1 MTNREFLNAVIGNSA
16 NSAEVIAHATAEIEK
31 LDVRNAKR
39 SNGNS
44 AKAKEN
50 APIKAAI
57 LDFLADNPNSVASE
71 IGTAIGYSTNK
82 ASALCVQLCGEGKVI
97 STDKKIKGKGKVKA
111 YSLVPSDNTDGE
123 TDE

>member
-1 MTNREFLNAVIGNSA
+1 MTNREFFNAVINNSA

-31 LDVRNAKR
+31 LDARNAKR

-50 APIKAAI
+50 APIKVAI
-57 LDFLADNPNSVASE
+57 LEYLADNPNSVASE
-71 IGTAIGYSTNK
+71 IGTALGYSTNK

-111 YSLVPSDNTDGE
+111 YSLASSGDTDGE
-123 TDE
+123 TD

>member
-1 MTNREFLNAVIGNSA
+1 MTNREFFNAVIDNSA
-16 NSAEVIAHATAEIEK
+16 NSAEVIKHATAELEK
-31 LDVRNAKR
+31 LDARNAKR

-50 APIKAAI
+50 APIKVAI
-57 LDFLADNPNSVASE
+57 LEYLADNPNAVASE

-111 YSLVPSDNTDGE
+111 YSLASPNDTDGE
-123 TDE
+123 TD

>member
-1 MTNREFLNAVIGNSA
+1 MTNREFFNAVIDNST
-16 NSAEVIAHATAEIEK
+16 NSAEVIKHATAEIEK
-31 LDVRNAKR
+31 LDARNAKR

-44 AKAKEN
+44 AKAREN

-111 YSLVPSDNTDGE
+111 YSLASHNDTDGE
-123 TDE
+123 TD

>member
-1 MTNREFLNAVIGNSA
+1 MTNREFFNAVIDNST
-16 NSAEVIAHATAEIEK
+16 NSAEVIKHATAELEK
-31 LDVRNAKR
+31 LDARNAKR

-50 APIKAAI
+50 APIKVAI
-57 LDFLADNPNSVASE
+57 LEYLADNPNAVASE

-111 YSLVPSDNTDGE
+111 YSLASPNDIDGE
-123 TDE
+123 TD

>member
-1 MTNREFLNAVIGNSA
+1 MTNREFFNAVIDNST
-16 NSAEVIAHATAEIEK
+16 NSAEVIKHATAELEK
-31 LDVRNAKR
+31 LDARNAKR

-57 LDFLADNPNSVASE
+57 LEYLADNPNSVASE

-111 YSLVPSDNTDGE
+111 YSLASPNDTDGE
-123 TDE
+123 TD